1 MKNTSAAMF
10 LKHII
15 SVLCSMTKVRSMAIR
30 DKTNALKA
38 RLVVLSLLKNKKFSL
53 GSIPEKIHAILGQ
66 QDRKRGNEDDDQSKL
81 SNAIIRYNASEPS
94 SAKSTQMGGGGDD
107 RDYYSYYY
115 NYSNDRFEVD
125 SGHGNKYPELTQSL
139 FKRED
144 EDEDEDEDELD
155 LDDPNGSVDLVR
167 NNKEAGGG
175 VNHEDFKLE
184 DEINQVADLFIL
196 KFHKRMWLQKLESFK
211 RYQEML
217 QRGT

>member
-10 LKHII
+10 LKRII
-15 SVLCSMTKVRSMAIR
+15 SVLCSMTKVKSMAIG

-66 QDRKRGNEDDDQSKL
+66 QDRKRGDEDDDQSKL

-94 SAKSTQMGGGGDD
+94 SAKSTQMGGGDDD

-115 NYSNDRFEVD
+115 NDSNDRFELD
-125 SGHGNKYPELTQSL
+125 SGHGNKYLELTQSL

-144 EDEDEDEDELD
+144 EDEDELD
-155 LDDPNGSVDLVR
+155 LGDPNGSVIDLVR
-167 NNKEAGGG
+167 NNKEARGG

-196 KFHKRMWLQKLESFK
+196 KFHKRMRLQKLESFK

>member
-15 SVLCSMTKVRSMAIR
+15 SVLCSMTKVKSMAIR

-66 QDRKRGNEDDDQSKL
+66 QDRKRGEEDDVQSKL
-81 SNAIIRYNASEPS
+81 SNAIIRYNASEQS
-94 SAKSTQMGGGGDD
+94 SAKSTQIGGGDDD

-115 NYSNDRFEVD
+115 NDSNDRFEVD
-125 SGHGNKYPELTQSL
+125 SGHGSKYPELTQSL

-144 EDEDEDEDELD
+144 EDELD
-155 LDDPNGSVDLVR
+155 LGDPNGSVIDLVR

-196 KFHKRMWLQKLESFK
+196 KFHKRMRLQKLESFK

>member
-10 LKHII
+10 LKQII
-15 SVLCSMTKVRSMAIR
+15 SVLCSMTKVKLMAIR

-66 QDRKRGNEDDDQSKL
+66 QDRKRGDEDDDQSKL

-94 SAKSTQMGGGGDD
+94 SAKSTQMGGGDD
-107 RDYYSYYY
+107 DGDYYSYYY
-115 NYSNDRFEVD
+115 NDSNDRFEVD
-125 SGHGNKYPELTQSL
+125 SGHGNKYSELTQSL
-139 FKRED
+139 FKREN
-144 EDEDEDEDELD
+144 EDEDEDELD
-155 LDDPNGSVDLVR
+155 LGDPNGSVIDLVR

-175 VNHEDFKLE
+175 VNHEDYKLE

-196 KFHKRMWLQKLESFK
+196 KFHKRMQLQKLESFK

>member
-15 SVLCSMTKVRSMAIR
+15 SVLCSMTKVKSMAIR
-30 DKTNALKA
+30 DKTNTLKA
-38 RLVVLSLLKNKKFSL
+38 RLIVLSLLKNKKFSL

-66 QDRKRGNEDDDQSKL
+66 QDRKRGDEDDNQSKL

-107 RDYYSYYY
+107 RNYYSYYY
-115 NYSNDRFEVD
+115 NDSNDRFEVD
-125 SGHGNKYPELTQSL
+125 SGQGNKYPELTQSL
-139 FKRED
+139 FKS
-144 EDEDEDEDELD
+144 EDEDELD
-155 LDDPNGSVDLVR
+155 LGDPNGSVIDLVR

-175 VNHEDFKLE
+175 GNHEDFKLE

-196 KFHKRMWLQKLESFK
+196 KFHKRMQLQKLESFK

>member
-1 MKNTSAAMF
+1 
-10 LKHII
+10 
-15 SVLCSMTKVRSMAIR
+15 MTKVKSMAIG

-66 QDRKRGNEDDDQSKL
+66 QDRKRGDEDDDQSKL

-94 SAKSTQMGGGGDD
+94 SAKSTQMGGGDDD

-115 NYSNDRFEVD
+115 NDSNDRFELD
-125 SGHGNKYPELTQSL
+125 SGHGNKYLELTQSL

-144 EDEDEDEDELD
+144 EDEDELD
-155 LDDPNGSVDLVR
+155 LGDPNGSVIDLVR
-167 NNKEAGGG
+167 NNKEARGG

-196 KFHKRMWLQKLESFK
+196 KFHKRMRLQKLESFK

>member
-10 LKHII
+10 LKRII
-15 SVLCSMTKVRSMAIR
+15 SVLCSMTKVKSMAIR

-53 GSIPEKIHAILGQ
+53 CSIPEKILAILGQ
-66 QDRKRGNEDDDQSKL
+66 KDRKRGNEDDDQSKL

-94 SAKSTQMGGGGDD
+94 SAKSTQMGGGDDD

-115 NYSNDRFEVD
+115 NDSNDRFEVD
-125 SGHGNKYPELTQSL
+125 SGHGNKYLELTQSL

-144 EDEDEDEDELD
+144 EDELD
-155 LDDPNGSVDLVR
+155 LGDPNGSVIDLVG

-196 KFHKRMWLQKLESFK
+196 KFHKRMRLQKLESFK

>member
-10 LKHII
+10 LKRII
-15 SVLCSMTKVRSMAIR
+15 SVLCSMTKVKSMAIR

-53 GSIPEKIHAILGQ
+53 CSIPEKILAILGQ

-94 SAKSTQMGGGGDD
+94 SAKSTQMGGGDDD

-115 NYSNDRFEVD
+115 NDSNDRFEVD
-125 SGHGNKYPELTQSL
+125 SGHGNKYLELTQSL

-144 EDEDEDEDELD
+144 EDELD
-155 LDDPNGSVDLVR
+155 LGDPNGSVIDLVR

-196 KFHKRMWLQKLESFK
+196 KFHKRMRLQKLESFK

>member
-1 MKNTSAAMF
+1 
-10 LKHII
+10 
-15 SVLCSMTKVRSMAIR
+15 MAIG

-66 QDRKRGNEDDDQSKL
+66 QDRKRGDEDDDQSKL

-94 SAKSTQMGGGGDD
+94 SAKSTQMGGGDDD

-115 NYSNDRFEVD
+115 NDSNDRFELD
-125 SGHGNKYPELTQSL
+125 SGHGNKYLELTQSL

-144 EDEDEDEDELD
+144 EDEDELD
-155 LDDPNGSVDLVR
+155 LGDPNGSVIDLVR
-167 NNKEAGGG
+167 NNKEARGG

-196 KFHKRMWLQKLESFK
+196 KFHKRMRLQKLESFK

>member
-10 LKHII
+10 LKRII
-15 SVLCSMTKVRSMAIR
+15 SVLCSMTKVKSMAIR

-53 GSIPEKIHAILGQ
+53 CSIPEKILAILGQ

-81 SNAIIRYNASEPS
+81 SNAIIRYNASEPF
-94 SAKSTQMGGGGDD
+94 SAKSTQMGGGDDD

-115 NYSNDRFEVD
+115 NDSNDRFEVD
-125 SGHGNKYPELTQSL
+125 SGHGNKYLELTQSL

-144 EDEDEDEDELD
+144 EDELD
-155 LDDPNGSVDLVR
+155 LGDPNGSVIDLVR

-196 KFHKRMWLQKLESFK
+196 KFHKRMRLQKLESFK

>member
-1 MKNTSAAMF
+1 MKNSSAAIF

-15 SVLCSMTKVRSMAIR
+15 SVLCSMTKAKSMAIR

-66 QDRKRGNEDDDQSKL
+66 QDRKRGEGHDDQS
-81 SNAIIRYNASEPS
+81 NAIVHYNASEPS
-94 SAKSTQMGGGGDD
+94 SSTRTHMGGGHDDD

-115 NYSNDRFEVD
+115 NDSNDRYEVD
-125 SGHGNKYPELTQSL
+125 SEHGGNKYPELTQSM
-139 FKRED
+139 FERAEED
-144 EDEDEDEDELD
+144 EDDLD
-155 LDDPNGSVDLVR
+155 LGDPNGSVIDLVR

-175 VNHEDFKLE
+175 DNHEEFKLE
-184 DEINQVADLFIL
+184 DEIDQVADLFIL
-196 KFHKRMWLQKLESFK
+196 KFHKRMRLQKLESFK

-217 QRGT
+217 QRST

>member
-15 SVLCSMTKVRSMAIR
+15 SVLCSMTKVKSMAIR

-66 QDRKRGNEDDDQSKL
+66 QDRKRGEDDDVQSKL
-81 SNAIIRYNASEPS
+81 SNAIIRYNASEQS
-94 SAKSTQMGGGGDD
+94 SAKSTQIGGGDDD

-115 NYSNDRFEVD
+115 NDSNDRFEVD

-144 EDEDEDEDELD
+144 EDELD
-155 LDDPNGSVDLVR
+155 LGDPNGSVIDLVR

-196 KFHKRMWLQKLESFK
+196 KFHKRMRLQKLESFK